1 MSHLKTRWGRLA
13 LGVITLFFAGII
25 YAWSIINAPFVEG
38 NRLGD
43 GICSLCSSIHFSQTI
58 LNLNFTIT
66 MCFFCISG
74 FVSGLL
80 DKKISP
86 RIRLIASAL
95 LLIGG
100 FTITSSIPGWSQTG
114 DTDAMLM
121 LFLGYGVMAGTG
133 IGIVYNVV
141 ISKTNAW
148 FPDKA
153 GISSGALMMGFGFTA
168 LVLGNIMSKLFYIES
183 IGWRKTYLGF
193 GIIIGIII
201 FIASFFIK
209 APSPDLEF
217 PKSKKASGE
226 SVKDYTTAEM
236 AKTFTFWKLFMFF
249 ILLAA
254 VGNTAIAGAKGQ
266 FVSLG
271 LVEQASILA
280 SLVTICNGV
289 GRIVSGA
296 FFDAFGLR
304 KTQYLTSA
312 VVLLATTLTCIGY
325 AFDIS
330 ISGIIGLLL
339 CGFSYGFCPTA
350 SSAFVGAIF
359 GKKHFGL
366 NFSTLNL
373 ILIPASFV
381 PTLFSSF
388 DPTLK
393 FGLLIAFSVLGLI
406 INLSIKPQK
415 IKDKKD
421 QQDGQ

>member
-25 YAWSIINAPFVEG
+25 YAWSIINEPFILG
-38 NRLGD
+38 NVFSNGELFLKYGLN
-43 GICSLCSSIHFSQTI
+43 GFTSSELS
-58 LNLNFTIT
+58 LNFTIT

-80 DKKISP
+80 DKKLSP
-86 RIRLIASAL
+86 RIRLIASAV
-95 LLIGG
+95 LLIVG
-100 FTITSSIPGWSQTG
+100 FAITSSIDLSNHSH
-114 DTDAMLM
+114 LYR
-121 LFLGYGVMAGTG
+121 LYLGYGVMAGTG

-168 LVLGNIMSKLFYIES
+168 LVLGNVMSKLFRVES
-183 IGWRKTYLGF
+183 IGWSKTYLGF

-236 AKTFTFWKLFMFF
+236 AKTFTFWKLFVFF

-312 VVLLATTLTCIGY
+312 VVILATTLTCIGY
-325 AFDIS
+325 AFDAS
-330 ISGIIGLLL
+330 IPGIIGLLL

-373 ILIPASFV
+373 ILHPSYQRFSQASIPR
-381 PTLFSSF
+381 
-388 DPTLK
+388 
-393 FGLLIAFSVLGLI
+393 
-406 INLSIKPQK
+406 
-415 IKDKKD
+415 
-421 QQDGQ
+421 